1 MGKQRDYAGVQIFFL
16 NKEQADE
23 RMDKRR
29 EI

>member
-1 MGKQRDYAGVQIFFL
+1 MGKQRDYAGVQNIL